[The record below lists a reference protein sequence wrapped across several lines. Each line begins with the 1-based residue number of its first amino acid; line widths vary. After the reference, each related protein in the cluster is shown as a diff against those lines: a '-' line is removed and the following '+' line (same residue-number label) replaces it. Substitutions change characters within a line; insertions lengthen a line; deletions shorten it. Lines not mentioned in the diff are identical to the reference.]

1 VIIYVWY
8 SISGT
13 FGRAMIHILA
23 RRSLAKIPMASVN
36 TLVQPSRHDIVAIS
50 GQ

>member
-1 VIIYVWY
+1 MFIYVWY
-8 SISGT
+8 FISGT

-23 RRSLAKIPMASVN
+23 RLRLAKIPMASVN
-36 TLVQPSRHDIVAIS
+36 TLVRSSRHDIVAIS